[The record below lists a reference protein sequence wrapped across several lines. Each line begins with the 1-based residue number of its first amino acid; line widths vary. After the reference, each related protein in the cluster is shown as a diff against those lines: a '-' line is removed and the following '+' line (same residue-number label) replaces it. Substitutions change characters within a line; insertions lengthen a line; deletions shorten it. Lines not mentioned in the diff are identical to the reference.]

1 MPPLRILLAD
11 DHTLMLS
18 GIRRLLET
26 RYEVVGAAENGRA
39 LVDAALTLKPDL
51 VVLDISMPLLNG
63 IDAAREIKSKLQA
76 TKIVFLTMHGNA
88 IYLRRAI
95 NIGALGYVLKS
106 EAAEELLSAIEEA
119 RRGRLYVTS
128 TFGRDVLTSSV
139 DWLHKAKRAPI
150 QLTDRQRE
158 ILQMV
163 AEGKQNKEIAD
174 IAHISVKTVEFH
186 RSRLMSKLG
195 AHSVVELTKFA
206 IEEGLVTVPMRDPV

>member
-1 MPPLRILLAD
+1 VAPLRILLAD
-11 DHTLMLS
+11 DHTLMLA
-18 GIRRLLET
+18 GIRRLLEN
-26 RYEVVGAAENGRA
+26 RYEVVGGAENGRA

-63 IDAAREIKSKLQA
+63 IDAAREIKSKLHA

-106 EAAEELLSAIEEA
+106 EAAEELLTAIEEA
-119 RRGRLYVTS
+119 RRGKLYVTS
-128 TFGRDVLTSSV
+128 AFSRDVLANSV
-139 DWLHKAKRAPI
+139 DWLNKAKRDPI

-186 RSRLMSKLG
+186 RSRLMTKLD

-206 IEEGLVTVPMRDPV
+206 IEEGLVTVPVRDPV